1 MKLSSYLMN
10 ILEAWTV
17 FLFLPKLNNGKWR
30 KIFLRVILANEKKT
44 HYYYLPALP
53 ANKGRLLQQVLLLQN
68 IRDPGKQSCVEECQ
82 SFAALLLYLIHS
94 HTTKITRIVKCEI
107 KNWCRIATSVY
118 FLVLLRVERF
128 RTLREVCFHN
138 FHEKN
143 VFTTGKHF
151 LLNKN

>member
-1 MKLSSYLMN
+1 MKEKFSTGYISQQ
-10 ILEAWTV
+10 
-17 FLFLPKLNNGKWR
+17 
-30 KIFLRVILANEKKT
+30 KKT

-53 ANKGRLLQQVLLLQN
+53 ANKGRPLQQVLLLQN

-82 SFAALLLYLIHS
+82 SFAALLSYLIHS
-94 HTTKITRIVKCEI
+94 HTTKITLIVKCEI